1 MTRSGSTAAAG
12 GPQAPVE
19 DATARRA
26 PPGLAAAVVGAGG
39 AAGLITSGLADI
51 GTLRPVTA
59 QTTFL
64 WFSMTKIVTATA
76 AMMLADR
83 GALDLDAPV
92 IEHVPE
98 LRVLRGPGSLITA
111 RHLLAH
117 SSGLANPPPIRWVRP
132 AGAPPPDARAFLAR
146 LLHRHRRL
154 RSHPGD
160 TAAYSNL
167 GYLVLGELIAS
178 CAGQPFCQFVQRE
191 LLVPLGMNRT
201 GFEHARAPA
210 DIATGYWR
218 LRPGGQTALRLL
230 LPPGIV
236 GQRTDGLV
244 AFRPFYVN
252 GPPYGGL
259 VGDVH
264 DAARFLALHL
274 GGGAARGQRLLSAE
288 STVAMRTL
296 TTKGTKLTTGLGWW
310 RRRRLPKPDPPV
322 PGLRLG
328 SRHVREPHQLPRRAA
343 DRRSSHVRNRAAVGP
358 SSAAAAD
365 VTFPRRWPSW
375 PSPHHCHGG
384 QREGVFRHQGRKRC
398 GL

>member
-39 AAGLITSGLADI
+39 AAELITSGLADI

-218 LRPGGQTALRLL
+218 LPPGGQTALRLL

-310 RRRRLPKPDPPV
+310 RRHEADDGSGLVEHLGGGGAYRNLIRLYPASGWAVVMFGNLTNYPVEQLTAGVLTSGTGPPWDPAAPQ
-322 PGLRLG
+322 LR
-328 SRHVREPHQLPRRAA
+328 
-343 DRRSSHVRNRAAVGP
+343 
-358 SSAAAAD
+358 
-365 VTFPRRWPSW
+365 T
-375 PSPHHCHGG
+375 
-384 QREGVFRHQGRKRC
+384 
-398 GL
+398 